1 MALCHKKYSGIS
13 EVKLPQVGSVSTSRH
28 KAEPETVPTEN
39 TAATKTANNYVDC
52 QDTFTVQTTLLQT
65 AICVISNHLY
75 PERETKVRVLL
86 DQGSQHSYITSQLKE
101 KLNLPVLGKEN
112 MIIKTFGAGSNEDSI
127 TVCDVASMK
136 IKNPKSGFSIDLNL
150 LTVPLICSPLQGQA
164 VKWAKENYPH
174 LENLDL
180 AEEYTDKSELEVS
193 VLLGADHIWKVIK
206 GEVRRGETP
215 DSPTAI
221 NTELGWVLSGPVG
234 NMPKTKL
241 SSVNLTATHV
251 LKVQSQTETVIKFED
266 NVLDQQVHKLW
277 DLETIGIIDNDSVH
291 DEFLR
296 KLKFEN
302 KRYSVSLPFR
312 RHHDVLPDNFDLCV
326 NRLDSLLKRLKK
338 KPELFEEYDRVIKG
352 QVKENIVEK
361 FIPTLENPDT
371 GKIHY
376 LSHHPVVR
384 KDALTTKVR
393 IVYIGSAK
401 QSVNTPSL
409 NNCLETG
416 PSLVPMIFDIL
427 LRFRCHQIPLVA
439 DVQQAFHQMC

>member
-1 MALCHKKYSGIS
+1 MEGN
-13 EVKLPQVGSVSTSRH
+13 Q
-28 KAEPETVPTEN
+28 
-39 TAATKTANNYVDC
+39 
-52 QDTFTVQTTLLQT
+52 
-65 AICVISNHLY
+65 
-75 PERETKVRVLL
+75 
-86 DQGSQHSYITSQLKE
+86 
-101 KLNLPVLGKEN
+101 
-112 MIIKTFGAGSNEDSI
+112 
-127 TVCDVASMK
+127 
-136 IKNPKSGFSIDLNL
+136 
-150 LTVPLICSPLQGQA
+150 
-164 VKWAKENYPH
+164 
-174 LENLDL
+174 
-180 AEEYTDKSELEVS
+180 
-193 VLLGADHIWKVIK
+193 

-241 SSVNLTATHV
+241 SNVNLAATYV

-296 KLKFEN
+296 NLKFKN
-302 KRYSVSLPFR
+302 KRYTVSLPFR

-326 NRLDSLLKRLKK
+326 NLLDSLLKRLKK

-361 FIPTLENPDT
+361 FIPTLNNPDT

-376 LSHHPVVR
+376 LSHHPVVK

-393 IVYIGSAK
+393 IVYDGGAK

-409 NNCLETG
+409 NNCLEIG

-427 LRFRCHQIPLVA
+427 LCFRCYKIPLVA
-439 DVQQAFHQMC
+439 DVQQAFHQICVNREDVAYLRFLCVDDIHSDDSKLIFLCFLRVIFGLNCSPVLLSGTLQHHIS